1 MISIS
6 PRKLRITAWMINK
19 FYKKEMRKVIVGQ
32 TYDHLLLIHSICNN

>member
-19 FYKKEMRKVIVGQ
+19 FYKKEMRKVIVSL
-32 TYDHLLLIHSICNN
+32 TYDHLLFMQSICNN